1 MKNKDMQQDVPVKA
15 KKKSLYYIIIAAC
28 ALVLAAA
35 ITFTVVM
42 VTQDSSVSL
51 EKPED
56 PDDGKVPE
64 TPDGDDDD
72 DDDDDEPTSGEM
84 VFSLPVEN
92 GTVATTFSFWYNQ
105 TLNRYNLHQGID
117 FQAEAGTNVTA
128 AYDGTVSSIT
138 DTLLEGGCVIIDHG
152 NGLQTVY
159 ASIDAAQLK
168 VGDSVS
174 KGDVIGTV
182 SAAADVMGNE
192 YNEGSHLHFE
202 VRENGKAVDPA
213 SYLDLDEK

>member
-1 MKNKDMQQDVPVKA
+1 MKNKDMQQDAPVKA

-51 EKPED
+51 EKPVD

-168 VGDSVS
+168 VGESVS
-174 KGDVIGTV
+174 KGDVIGKV

>member
-1 MKNKDMQQDVPVKA
+1 MKNKDMQQDAPAKA

-64 TPDGDDDD
+64 TPDGDDD

-168 VGDSVS
+168 VGDSVT

>member
-1 MKNKDMQQDVPVKA
+1 MKNKDMQQDAPAKA

-64 TPDGDDDD
+64 TPDGDNDD

>member
-1 MKNKDMQQDVPVKA
+1 MKNKDMQQDAPVKA

-72 DDDDDEPTSGEM
+72 DDVDDEPTSGEM

-138 DTLLEGGCVIIDHG
+138 DTLLEGGCIIIDHG

-159 ASIDAAQLK
+159 ASIDAAQPK
-168 VGDSVS
+168 AGDSVS

>member
-1 MKNKDMQQDVPVKA
+1 MKNKDMQQDAPVKA

-42 VTQDSSVSL
+42 VTQGSSVSL

>member
-1 MKNKDMQQDVPVKA
+1 MKNKDMQQEAPVKA
-15 KKKSLYYIIIAAC
+15 KKKSFYYIIIAAC

-168 VGDSVS
+168 VGDGVS

>member
-1 MKNKDMQQDVPVKA
+1 MKNKDMQQDAPAKA

>member
-1 MKNKDMQQDVPVKA
+1 MKNKDMQQDAPVKA

-64 TPDGDDDD
+64 APDGDDDD
-72 DDDDDEPTSGEM
+72 DDVDDEPTSGEM

-202 VRENGKAVDPA
+202 VRESGKAVDPA